1 MIPIHSFRGIVMLEF
16 FILNGNRKG
25 STFVL
30 HTRDYAQ
37 SPVPFLLEDESVIL
51 KFRSAI
57 EHTIVTLY
65 LHENEVEFTQCEYD
79 SVNNEW
85 IYTWIP
91 KRVGGKFYE
100 SFFHNFFGMAE
111 LSIYTSNNKENK
123 YFDLE
128 KIDVLAKKINADRV
142 EKMLSFLSKHN
153 NDALC
158 AFFRV
163 TRRNAGY
170 KDGDTPADMFLEWI
184 EHNTNLLVKLI
195 DDVIVEP
202 VTKLVSSYKL
212 VTPALSSNIDDRTLG
227 WLCDNAEELF
237 ETEDEANAIIKLSGS
252 YYSSTKIRENVLV
265 NDTDLYENQV
275 IHGFIHTLKISVSG
289 LLAGYD
295 NDISQKEVKPI
306 SDGYV
311 SFYSQIKR
319 FQRKI
324 NERKIIKCNDILLLL
339 NVMQNKLQK
348 FIPVKRK
355 VVGIPS
361 LTMKAKYNR
370 AYLAIFNKIIS
381 WYRFGS
387 PDWSKQDELLSIK
400 SIPKLFEYYCLF
412 YLKEQLD
419 KKLKMQPSLDN
430 TVNTLDFT
438 YHLHEFH
445 LSLQYEPKYWM
456 SLNKNAESA
465 DLVNTEAWTL
475 YNDALSVRSHHKL
488 FSHRSPDFVIKVKSD
503 NYIYHYIL
511 DAKYTTPKKA
521 FSYYLPELTL
531 KYIHGLHLRNGDS
544 SLLGLTLISPY
555 EQPQVNHYH
564 GEGFNILSSK
574 PVLPALNIALVSPG
588 CEFRENVTF
597 ETVIDRIVDL
607 LLNKVY
613 SETDNVNLFK
623 RA

>member
-1 MIPIHSFRGIVMLEF
+1 MLEF
-16 FILNGNRKG
+16 VILNGNRKG

-30 HTRDYAQ
+30 HSRDFSQ
-37 SPVPFLLEDESVIL
+37 GSVPFLLEDESVIL
-51 KFRSAI
+51 KFKSAT
-57 EHTIVTLY
+57 EYSIVTLY

-85 IYTWIP
+85 IYTWMP
-91 KRVGGKFYE
+91 KRIGGNFYE
-100 SFFHNFFGMAE
+100 SFFHNFFGIAE
-111 LSIYTSNNKENK
+111 LSIYTSNNNENK

-128 KIDVLAKKINADRV
+128 RLDVLAKKINADRV
-142 EKMLSFLSKHN
+142 EKMLSFLSRHN

-184 EHNTNLLVKLI
+184 EYNANSLVKLI
-195 DDVIVEP
+195 DEVIFEP
-202 VTKLVSSYKL
+202 VTKLVSAYKL
-212 VTPALSSNIDDRTLG
+212 VSPSLSSNIDDRTLG

-237 ETEDEANAIIKLSGS
+237 ETEDDASAIIKLNGS

-275 IHGFIHTLKISVSG
+275 IHGFIHTLKISVSA

-295 NDISQKEVKPI
+295 TDIPYKEMKPV
-306 SDGYV
+306 SNGYV
-311 SFYSQIKR
+311 SFYSQIKK

-324 NERKIIKCNDILLLL
+324 NEKKIIKCNDILLLL
-339 NVMQNKLQK
+339 NALQNKLHK

-355 VVGIPS
+355 ITGIPS

-370 AYLAIFNKIIS
+370 AYFAIFNKIIS

-412 YLKEQLD
+412 YLKELLD
-419 KKLKMQPSLDN
+419 KKLNMQPSLVAETN
-430 TVNTLDFT
+430 AMDFT
-438 YHLHEFH
+438 YHLHGFH

-456 SLNKNAESA
+456 SLNKNADSA
-465 DLVNTEAWTL
+465 DMVNTEAWTL
-475 YNDALSVRSHHKL
+475 HNDTLNVRGHHNI
-488 FSHRSPDFVIKVKSD
+488 FSHRSPDFVIKIKNDSYV
-503 NYIYHYIL
+503 YHYIL

-544 SLLGLTLISPY
+544 SLLGLTLIAPY

-564 GEGFNILSSK
+564 GQAFNILSSK
-574 PVLPALNIALVSPG
+574 PVVPALNIALVNPG
-588 CEFRENVTF
+588 EEFGENVTF
-597 ETVIDRIVDL
+597 EAVVDRVVDL
-607 LLNKVY
+607 LLSRIY
-613 SETDNVNLFK
+613 TDIDRVDLFK